1 MSGLLS
7 PDTGYFRLFS
17 LFSFWRASARL
28 HLKKKKL
35 LENFSVAGA
44 CSFHGADF
52 CHNDKEAAVNTRRIY
67 KAFAKVRAK
76 IRPSKPMRVR
86 SFSAQFLY
94 PSQKQ
99 KQPSFEDCF
108 FSSIFPVLSCYN
120 FMQCKGVRCVSQ
132 NFDRWCG
139 ARSFLLTRDF
149 TVDFCFAKI
158 AAATNLVSLRET
170 GSSIPLPTPK
180 AKTALFRGL
189 FFFVN
194 FPFFAWL

>member
-28 HLKKKKL
+28 RLKKKKF
-35 LENFSVAGA
+35 LENFSVSGA

-86 SFSAQFLY
+86 ISSAMDSIHPFWT
-94 PSQKQ
+94 
-99 KQPSFEDCF
+99 F
-108 FSSIFPVLSCYN
+108 FPIPKGAVKKTCVFFTAPLVLS
-120 FMQCKGVRCVSQ
+120 
-132 NFDRWCG
+132 
-139 ARSFLLTRDF
+139 SFGRQTDLL
-149 TVDFCFAKI
+149 FCEKPVF
-158 AAATNLVSLRET
+158 
-170 GSSIPLPTPK
+170 
-180 AKTALFRGL
+180 TALSEL
-189 FFFVN
+189 CNHSHSLPKTVT
-194 FPFFAWL
+194 

>member
-1 MSGLLS
+1 MMSGLLS

-76 IRPSKPMRVR
+76 IRTVKTDES
-86 SFSAQFLY
+86 SNIISHGLNSLILNIFSY
-94 PSQKQ
+94 P
-99 KQPSFEDCF
+99 
-108 FSSIFPVLSCYN
+108 
-120 FMQCKGVRCVSQ
+120 
-132 NFDRWCG
+132 
-139 ARSFLLTRDF
+139 
-149 TVDFCFAKI
+149 
-158 AAATNLVSLRET
+158 
-170 GSSIPLPTPK
+170 
-180 AKTALFRGL
+180 
-189 FFFVN
+189 
-194 FPFFAWL
+194 

>member
-28 HLKKKKL
+28 HLKKKKF

-67 KAFAKVRAK
+67 KAFAKVRTK

-86 SFSAQFLY
+86 ISSAMG
-94 PSQKQ
+94 
-99 KQPSFEDCF
+99 
-108 FSSIFPVLSCYN
+108 SI
-120 FMQCKGVRCVSQ
+120 
-132 NFDRWCG
+132 
-139 ARSFLLTRDF
+139 RSFWTFFPIPEQAVKNVSFLQPLFFVRTEPNSVWTEQKRQ
-149 TVDFCFAKI
+149 AKSAI
-158 AAATNLVSLRET
+158 IT
-170 GSSIPLPTPK
+170 
-180 AKTALFRGL
+180 AKTMKFGTIRTKRR
-189 FFFVN
+189 
-194 FPFFAWL
+194 

>member
-1 MSGLLS
+1 MMSGLLS

-28 HLKKKKL
+28 HLKKKKF

-86 SFSAQFLY
+86 ISSAM
-94 PSQKQ
+94 
-99 KQPSFEDCF
+99 D
-108 FSSIFPVLSCYN
+108 SIH
-120 FMQCKGVRCVSQ
+120 
-132 NFDRWCG
+132 
-139 ARSFLLTRDF
+139 
-149 TVDFCFAKI
+149 
-158 AAATNLVSLRET
+158 
-170 GSSIPLPTPK
+170 
-180 AKTALFRGL
+180 
-189 FFFVN
+189 
-194 FPFFAWL
+194 PF

>member
-86 SFSAQFLY
+86 ISSAMDSIHPFWTFFPIPKGAVKKTCVFLQPLVFIKQILICRRIRQNVLNRIGHPSENFGVETFSFQ
-94 PSQKQ
+94 
-99 KQPSFEDCF
+99 
-108 FSSIFPVLSCYN
+108 
-120 FMQCKGVRCVSQ
+120 
-132 NFDRWCG
+132 
-139 ARSFLLTRDF
+139 
-149 TVDFCFAKI
+149 
-158 AAATNLVSLRET
+158 
-170 GSSIPLPTPK
+170 
-180 AKTALFRGL
+180 L
-189 FFFVN
+189 FFPIKHPYYRSLNTFR
-194 FPFFAWL
+194 